1 MKIIELL
8 NKIANGEEVPEKI
21 KIQTHIFTKYNY
33 SMGDGTSVS
42 SYESNNDGLYYI
54 NEFIYPQYLNN
65 EIEIIEE
72 KKIPEKI
79 PEEIIVGKKQP
90 THRIKKIEKKINE
103 IINYLDYLK
112 SKGE

>member
-1 MKIIELL
+1 MRIIDLL
-8 NKIANGEEVPEKI
+8 NKIANGEEVPKFWWNGCIHEVQKEYGTNKYSIFDTYCKRYKKI
-21 KIQTHIFTKYNY
+21 ELE
-33 SMGDGTSVS
+33 D
-42 SYESNNDGLYYI
+42 L
-54 NEFIYPQYLNN
+54 NE
-65 EIEIIEE
+65 EIKFVEEE

-103 IINYLDYLK
+103 IISYLDYLN

>member
-1 MKIIELL
+1 MKIIDLL
-8 NKIANGEEVPEKI
+8 NKIANGEEVPKKIIAGSEECEYFYDSELKDYRNIKTNAKLFEDEIEKYI
-21 KIQTHIFTKYNY
+21 KY
-33 SMGDGTSVS
+33 
-42 SYESNNDGLYYI
+42 
-54 NEFIYPQYLNN
+54 YLND
-65 EIEIIEE
+65 EVEIIEEE

-103 IINYLDYLK
+103 IISYLDYLK